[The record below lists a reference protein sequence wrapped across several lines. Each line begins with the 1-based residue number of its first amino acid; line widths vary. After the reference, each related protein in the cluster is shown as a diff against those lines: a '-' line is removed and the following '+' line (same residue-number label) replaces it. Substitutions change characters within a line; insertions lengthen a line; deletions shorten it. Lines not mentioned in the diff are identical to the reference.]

1 MKGINAMICKKCGQK
16 YSEGSRF
23 YENCVSS
30 ESQKMSI
37 VISAQGVLQVVETEY
52 SNCCLLME
60 AVSSI
65 THLD

>member
-1 MKGINAMICKKCGQK
+1 MICKKYRQK

-30 ESQKMSI
+30 ERQKMTI
-37 VISAQGVLQVVETEY
+37 VVSAQGVLQVVESEY

-60 AVSSI
+60 EVSSI